1 MCIRDSPF
9 PYLPMLKF
17 YQYPK
22 CSTCKKAKAFLKAN
36 GITFQDI
43 NIKEKTP
50 TIAELK
56 LMLSTYNGELKK
68 LFNTSGLIYRELGL
82 KDKIADM
89 KVSEALSLLK
99 KNGMLIKRPFLL
111 SKKVQLVGYKE
122 KEWKEIFN

>member
-1 MCIRDSPF
+1 
-9 PYLPMLKF
+9 MLKF